1 MNNFIKDSVRTESS
15 FFKELEDG
23 EGLDYSKE
31 RLIHAQMGM
40 QTECAE
46 FTDALKKSLFYGKK
60 LDAVNLKEELGDL
73 MWYMAIAMDEL
84 GTDFQTEADR
94 VIKKLKHRYPKEF
107 TKDKAENRDLKG
119 ERDLLE
125 QKQDDVHISSMLDDD
140 LNLPRATCKMC
151 NTLVATDTRIC
162 LNPLCR
168 HQN

>member
-1 MNNFIKDSVRTESS
+1 MDNFIKDSVRTESS

-107 TKDKAENRDLKG
+107 TKDKAENRDLDT
-119 ERDLLE
+119 EREILE
-125 QKQDDVHISSMLDDD
+125 SS
-140 LNLPRATCKMC
+140 T
-151 NTLVATDTRIC
+151 
-162 LNPLCR
+162 
-168 HQN
+168 